1 MVDRVGLICYNYYIA
16 SKERIMFKKL
26 IVSIVILAISTGAVA
41 RDITVTFS
49 DGSQHEYNNT
59 PDNVTPAQVKDRAER
74 DFPNRRLVQ
83 IAGTETEQGAKIS
96 DEQFIDKW
104 GVLAYVLVGVVV
116 VGAIVYAGPL
126 IAAASGGSGGC
137 NVPSDRAKDGSRCG
151 NRAASVRPGGR

>member
-1 MVDRVGLICYNYYIA
+1 
-16 SKERIMFKKL
+16 MFKKL

-83 IAGTETEQGAKIS
+83 IAGTETEQGAKTS
-96 DEQFIDKW
+96 ENSGW
-104 GVLAYVLVGVVV
+104 GTLGYILLGVAVIAAIAYG
-116 VGAIVYAGPL
+116 GPL
-126 IAAASGGSGGC
+126 IMAASGGC